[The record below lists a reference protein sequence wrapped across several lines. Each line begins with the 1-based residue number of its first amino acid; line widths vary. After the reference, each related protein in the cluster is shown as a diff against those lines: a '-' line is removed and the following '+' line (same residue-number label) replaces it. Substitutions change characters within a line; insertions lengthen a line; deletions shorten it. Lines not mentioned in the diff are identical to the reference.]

1 MRESHEKEQ
10 KRSVCLRAVM
20 LGYLKTNEI
29 VVGDNC
35 YSCSRC
41 VPDEQFSTDIE
52 LRKSVVQPLL
62 QEIIDLLQSVEQ
74 DYHDALLPGEKLE
87 NLWTLCQREL
97 Q

>member
-41 VPDEQFSTDIE
+41 VQTSSFLQISSCAN
-52 LRKSVVQPLL
+52 LLFNHYYRKL
-62 QEIIDLLQSVEQ
+62 
-74 DYHDALLPGEKLE
+74 
-87 NLWTLCQREL
+87 
-97 Q
+97 